1 MMEIV
6 EPRPPAASDAP
17 GGIAPFPDFFVVGAP
32 RCGTTALSR
41 YLSQHPEVCFS
52 KPKEPHY
59 FARIDARHLQGAEW
73 RSEYARFFA
82 HHHEGHRAV
91 GEGSVSYLYFEETL
105 EYITRINPEARLIAM
120 LRNPLEM
127 LPSYHLRM
135 LYILEEDVEL
145 FDTAWGLQEA
155 RVRGERIPKL
165 CTDPRLLLYGEIG
178 KLGEQVD
185 RMLRVAGREKCL
197 VLLHDDLVRDPR
209 SVYRQVLRFI
219 GVDGDDRTEFP
230 SRQASR
236 RYRHRWLQR
245 LLYKPPV
252 VYESLFE
259 ERLAR
264 AAHKAKGQD
273 PKDGPG
279 GTRRKKSLP
288 LRLHKRLRKWN
299 RVAAQPRPLDERMR
313 ALLREYFAADVEKLA
328 KLIDRDLG
336 HWL

>member
-1 MMEIV
+1 MQMV
-6 EPRPPAASDAP
+6 EPRTSGSSEDP
-17 GGIAPFPDFFVVGAP
+17 GRIAPFPDFFVVGAP

-41 YLSQHPEVCFS
+41 YLSQHPQVCFS

-82 HHHEGHRAV
+82 HYHEGHRAV

-105 EYITRINPEARLIAM
+105 EHITRINPQARLVAM

-135 LYILEEDVEL
+135 LFILEEDVED
-145 FDTAWGLQEA
+145 FARAWGLQEA
-155 RVRGERIPKL
+155 RARGEHVPKL

-178 KLGEQVD
+178 RLGEQVD
-185 RMLRVAGREKCL
+185 RMLRIAGREKCL
-197 VLLHDDLVRDPR
+197 VLLYDDFVRDPR
-209 SVYRQVLRFI
+209 SVYRQVLRFT
-219 GVDGDDRTEFP
+219 GLDDDGRTEFP
-230 SRQASR
+230 RRQSSKH
-236 RYRHRWLQR
+236 YRHRWLQR

-252 VYESLFE
+252 VYGSLLE

-264 AAHKAKGQD
+264 ATRKAKRRD
-273 PKDGPG
+273 AKDAPG
-279 GTRRKKSLP
+279 GNQRKKPLP
-288 LRLHKRLRKWN
+288 LRLHKRLRRWN
-299 RVAAQPRPLDERMR
+299 RIDAKPRPLDEPMR
-313 ALLREYFAADVEKLA
+313 ALLCEHFAADVEKLA

-336 HWL
+336 RWL

>member
-1 MMEIV
+1 
-6 EPRPPAASDAP
+6 
-17 GGIAPFPDFFVVGAP
+17 
-32 RCGTTALSR
+32 
-41 YLSQHPEVCFS
+41 
-52 KPKEPHY
+52 
-59 FARIDARHLQGAEW
+59 
-73 RSEYARFFA
+73 
-82 HHHEGHRAV
+82 
-91 GEGSVSYLYFEETL
+91 
-105 EYITRINPEARLIAM
+105 
-120 LRNPLEM
+120 
-127 LPSYHLRM
+127 M

-155 RVRGERIPKL
+155 RVRGERVPKL

-252 VYESLFE
+252 AYGSLFE

-264 AAHKAKGQD
+264 ATHKAKGQD
-273 PKDGPG
+273 PKNRPA
-279 GTRRKKSLP
+279 GTEHKKSLR

>member
-1 MMEIV
+1 MEIV
-6 EPRPPAASDAP
+6 EPRLPAARDAP

-41 YLSQHPEVCFS
+41 FLSHHPQVCFS

-59 FARIDARHLQGAEW
+59 FARIDEQHLQGTEW

-82 HHHEGHRAV
+82 HYHEGHRAV
-91 GEGSVSYLYFEETL
+91 GEGSVSYLYSQEAL
-105 EYITRINPEARLIAM
+105 EYITRINPKARLIAM
-120 LRNPLEM
+120 LRNPLEI

-155 RVRGERIPKL
+155 RSRGEHIPKL

-178 KLGEQVD
+178 SLGDQID
-185 RMLRVAGREKCL
+185 RMLRIAGREQCL

-209 SVYRQVLRFI
+209 SLYRQALRFI
-219 GVDGDDRTEFP
+219 GVEDDGRTEFP
-230 SRQASR
+230 SVQPSR
-236 RYRHRWLQR
+236 HYRHHWLQH
-245 LLYKPPV
+245 LLYKPPAA
-252 VYESLFE
+252 YGSLLQ

-264 AAHKAKGQD
+264 ATRKAKVQD
-273 PKDGPG
+273 PEKGPG
-279 GTRRKKSLP
+279 GTKRKKP
-288 LRLHKRLRKWN
+288 LLLRVRKRLLNWN
-299 RVAAQPRPLDERMR
+299 RVVAKPRPLDERMR
-313 ALLREYFAADVEKLA
+313 ALLREHFATDVEKLA